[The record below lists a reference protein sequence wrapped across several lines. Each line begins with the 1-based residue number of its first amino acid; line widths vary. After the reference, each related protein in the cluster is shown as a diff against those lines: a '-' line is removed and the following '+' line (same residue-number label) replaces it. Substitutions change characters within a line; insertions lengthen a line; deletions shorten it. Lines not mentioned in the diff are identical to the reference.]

1 MKKKLLLGVMMF
13 TMAGQMIVPSLQAAP
28 ASNAVQAASTASSNQ
43 NKGEI
48 VQSVNLRTKPSTSS
62 SIIRLVKTGESV
74 TILDKPNS
82 SWYKVKDAKGNTG
95 YISSQSKYI
104 RVGNASSGSN
114 SPGNSNSSNDSS
126 STSPS
131 KSGEIVQSVNL
142 RTKPSTSSSIIRLVK
157 TGESVTILDKP
168 NSSWY
173 KVKDTKGNTGYVS
186 SQSKYIR
193 VGNASS
199 SPGPDSPGNS
209 NSSNDSSS
217 SSSSKSEKMDKV
229 ESVAKKYMGT
239 PYEFGS
245 DRNSTKTFDCSDF
258 VRHVYKEAL
267 GIVLPADSRKQ
278 GAYIQDQGGVK
289 KSISQLE
296 RGDLLF
302 FMTYKGSSASSYKN
316 VDKSKERITHVGMY
330 LGNGKIIHTYSK
342 DSGGVRVDD
351 IRNTSWEYR
360 FLFGGSVVK

>member
-1 MKKKLLLGVMMF
+1 MKKKLLLGIMMF

-28 ASNAVQAASTASSNQ
+28 AGSNTVQAASTASSNQ

-62 SIIRLVKTGESV
+62 SIIRLVK
-74 TILDKPNS
+74 K
-82 SWYKVKDAKGNTG
+82 
-95 YISSQSKYI
+95 
-104 RVGNASSGSN
+104 
-114 SPGNSNSSNDSS
+114 
-126 STSPS
+126 
-131 KSGEIVQSVNL
+131 
-142 RTKPSTSSSIIRLVK
+142 
-157 TGESVTILDKP
+157 GESVTILDKP

-193 VGNASS
+193 VGTSS
-199 SPGPDSPGNS
+199 GSNNSGNS
-209 NSSNDSSS
+209 NDNSNSTT
-217 SSSSKSEKMDKV
+217 SSSSKSAKMDKV

-239 PYEFGS
+239 PYEYGS
-245 DRNSTKTFDCSDF
+245 DRNTTKTFDCSDF

-267 GIVLPADSRKQ
+267 GIVLPTDSRKQ
-278 GAYIQDQGGVK
+278 GAYIQDKGGVK

-296 RGDLLF
+296 RGDLIF

-316 VDKSKERITHVGMY
+316 VDKSKERITHVGIY

-342 DSGGVRVDD
+342 TSGGVRIDD
-351 IRNTSWEYR
+351 IRNTSWEHR

>member
-82 SWYKVKDAKGNTG
+82 SWYKVKDTKGNTG

-199 SPGPDSPGNS
+199 GPNSPGNS

>member
-1 MKKKLLLGVMMF
+1 MKKKLLLGIMMF

-82 SWYKVKDAKGNTG
+82 SWYKVKD
-95 YISSQSKYI
+95 
-104 RVGNASSGSN
+104 
-114 SPGNSNSSNDSS
+114 
-126 STSPS
+126 
-131 KSGEIVQSVNL
+131 
-142 RTKPSTSSSIIRLVK
+142 
-157 TGESVTILDKP
+157 
-168 NSSWY
+168 
-173 KVKDTKGNTGYVS
+173 TKGNTGYVS

-193 VGNASS
+193 VGNGSS
-199 SPGPDSPGNS
+199 GSNSSGNS
-209 NSSNDSSS
+209 NSSNGSSTT
-217 SSSSKSEKMDKV
+217 SSSKSAKMDKV
-229 ESVAKKYMGT
+229 ESVAKKYKGT

-245 DRNSTKTFDCSDF
+245 DRNSTKTFDCSAF

-278 GAYIQDQGGVK
+278 GAYIQDKGGVK

-302 FMTYKGSSASSYKN
+302 FMTYKGASASSYKN
-316 VDKSKERITHVGMY
+316 VNKSKERITHVGIY

-342 DSGGVRVDD
+342 ASGGVRVDD
-351 IRNTSWEYR
+351 IRNTSWEHR